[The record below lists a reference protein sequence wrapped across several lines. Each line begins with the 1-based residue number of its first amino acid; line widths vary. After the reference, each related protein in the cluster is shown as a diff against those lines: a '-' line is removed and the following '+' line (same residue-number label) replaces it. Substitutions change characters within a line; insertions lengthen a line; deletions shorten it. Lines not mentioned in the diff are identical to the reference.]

1 MAPIIITHDM
11 GGPVA
16 GRYYEVQ
23 DQIAS
28 GQHIVIDG
36 QCFSACALEIAV
48 PQGQICATKRA
59 VIGVHRASTEKGTQ
73 FMMNMYPAA
82 FRQWI
87 ESRGGLKSNMM
98 YISGRALAKFI
109 PPCPG
114 NATQH

>member
-1 MAPIIITHDM
+1 MTPIIITHDM
-11 GGPVA
+11 GGSVA
-16 GRYYEVQ
+16 SRYYEIE
-23 DQIAS
+23 DIRAS
-28 GQHIVIDG
+28 GQHVVING
-36 QCFSACALEIAV
+36 QCFSACSLYLSLPPEQV
-48 PQGQICATKRA
+48 CATKRA
-59 VIGVHRASTEKGTQ
+59 VVGVHKATMPAGTD
-73 FMMNMYPAA
+73 FLMARYPAA